1 MTHDLGVV
9 ARVAQRVL
17 VMYAGHVVEE
27 GATPAVF
34 AAPEHPYT
42 AGLLAA
48 IPPVKGAER
57 HRLRQIPGSP
67 PDPSG
72 MPGGCPFAPRC
83 PYVVER
89 CRAEMPPLTDRPGS
103 RAACW
108 VVPADWKAIEP

>member
-1 MTHDLGVV
+1 MVWVTHDLGVV

-27 GATPAVF
+27 GATASVF

-48 IPPVKGAER
+48 IPPVKGLER

-67 PDPSG
+67 PDPASLG
-72 MPGGCPFAPRC
+72 GGCPFRRDARRSSTAAGR
-83 PYVVER
+83 R
-89 CRAEMPPLTDRPGS
+89 CRR
-103 RAACW
+103 
-108 VVPADWKAIEP
+108 